1 MSAKFE
7 FISIWVMWLIAFV
20 TKHDVL
26 IYVVIFYNVIA
37 TIKNL
42 PGACKNIKE
51 FKNRIYGRM
60 VKKNKQ
66 N

>member
-1 MSAKFE
+1 MNAKFE
-7 FISIWVMWLIAFV
+7 FLSVWVLGLFAML

-26 IYVVIFYNVIA
+26 IYIAIGYNVIA

-51 FKNRIYGRM
+51 FKNKVYARM
-60 VKKNKQ
+60 VKKTDKD
-66 N
+66 